1 VDRAVVIGASSVAR
15 AVSRNTQLDR
25 CSNARIAGFEL
36 DQWRESPGQQPL
48 PQGNHVEGGG
58 VMGLI
63 IGLLVL
69 WLVLIV
75 IGFTIKA
82 LLWLAIVGLVFFVAT
97 AVFGAVRGR
106 ALR

>member
-1 VDRAVVIGASSVAR
+1 
-15 AVSRNTQLDR
+15 
-25 CSNARIAGFEL
+25 
-36 DQWRESPGQQPL
+36 
-48 PQGNHVEGGG
+48 
-58 VMGLI
+58 MGLI

-97 AVFGAVRGR
+97 AVFGAFRGR